1 MTYVDI
7 VPGGGVTTYS
17 RKKDGSKTFRI
28 SGSKVCNFKVVEFA
42 CKDGSDPIK
51 IDADLVISLQ
61 QIRDRFGAVT
71 INSAYRNAEYN
82 KKIGGA
88 SRSQH
93 IYGKAADIVVKGQTP
108 LTIARYAEKELE
120 KINGI
125 GLYKGFTHVDT
136 RKNKS
141 YWDST
146 SGKEVVVSTFYPGV
160 LTIPSPILRNGSSGT
175 HVRYLQE
182 CLNALGASLVCDGRM
197 GIKTVN
203 ALKDFQKRAGIKIDG
218 IYGNASR
225 DALKRAISWK

>member
-1 MTYVDI
+1 MAYVDI

-17 RKKDGSKTFRI
+17 RKKDGAKTFRI

-61 QIRDRFGAVT
+61 QIRDRFGVVT

-108 LTIARYAEKELE
+108 LNIARYAERELPY
-120 KINGI
+120 INGI
-125 GLYKGFTHVDT
+125 GLYKGFTHIDT

-197 GIKTVN
+197 GLKTVN
-203 ALKDFQKRAGIKIDG
+203 ALKDFQKRSGIKIDG

-225 DALKRAISWK
+225 DALKRALS

>member
-1 MTYVDI
+1 MAYAEI
-7 VPGGGVTTYS
+7 VPGGGVATYS
-17 RKKDGSKTFRI
+17 RKKDGAKVFRI
-28 SGSKVCNFKVVEFA
+28 SREKVCNFKVVEFA
-42 CKDGSDPIK
+42 CHDGSDEIK

-61 QIRDRFGAVT
+61 TIRDKYGPVT
-71 INSAYRNAEYN
+71 INSAYRNAAYN

-108 LTIARYAEKELE
+108 LTIARYAEKELPY
-120 KINGI
+120 INGI

-146 SGKEVVVSTFYPGV
+146 SGKEVVVNTFFSGV
-160 LTIPSPILRNGSSGT
+160 LTLPSPTLKQGSTGT

-182 CLNALGASLVCDGRM
+182 CLNHLGASLVTDGRM
-197 GIKTVN
+197 GPATVN
-203 ALKDFQKRAGIKIDG
+203 ALKDFQRAHNLKVDG
-218 IYGNASR
+218 IYGYASQ
-225 DALKRAISWK
+225 DALKRAIV